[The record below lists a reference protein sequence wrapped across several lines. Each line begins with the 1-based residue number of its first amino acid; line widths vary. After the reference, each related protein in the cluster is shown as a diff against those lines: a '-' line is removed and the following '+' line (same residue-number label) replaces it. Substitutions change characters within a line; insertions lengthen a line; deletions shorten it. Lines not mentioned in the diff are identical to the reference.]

1 MIYICIPSYDEEQT
15 IGVLLWKVRQVMA
28 EFQRDYRLLVLD
40 DGSTDRTSS
49 VLEPYLRVM
58 PLTVLRHERRQ
69 GHAASLERLLREAAS
84 RAPYPKRD
92 CVVTLQADF
101 TDDPEHIPD
110 LVKRIE
116 GGIDVVASVAR
127 LPAET
132 PRSVRW
138 SRAIVAWLAR
148 LFRRWPAE
156 VSDPLSGFRA
166 YRVICL
172 RKMFDQHGDAPI
184 LHGATWTVNAQL
196 LQLVAPEARR
206 VDEIEVVPRYGSRR
220 RATRVPF
227 SAATLDFI
235 RFLRNAPVARLGSH
249 AEVEEVQAPPVAEQ
263 WAAGAIR
270 RVRSEESSRRD
281 GNGGRGD
288 KQRRRRRS
296 AGSGKAGNAV
306 ADGGP
311 DGKGSGKSGS
321 RRRRRRSGRRNGSE
335 DGPVAAPGQA
345 GVEVTEESNGR
356 PGGSDKPRRR
366 RRRSR
371 RGGRRRSG
379 SGAPSGSKPVGETP
393 ASEGTRQEREP

>member
-1 MIYICIPSYDEEQT
+1 MIYICIPSHGEEQT

-28 EFQRDYRLLVLD
+28 EFQRDYRVLVLD
-40 DGSTDRTSS
+40 DGSTDRTPS

-58 PLTVLRHERRQ
+58 PLTVLRHEGRQ
-69 GHAASLERLLREAAS
+69 GHAPSLERLLREAAA

-132 PRSVRW
+132 PRTVRW
-138 SRAIVAWLAR
+138 ARAIAARLAR
-148 LFRRWPAE
+148 MFRRWPAE
-156 VSDPLSGFRA
+156 VSDPLSGYRA

-172 RKMFDQHGDAPI
+172 RKMFEQHGDAPI

-206 VDEIEVVPRYGSRR
+206 VDEINVAPRYGSRR
-220 RATRVPF
+220 RASRLQP
-227 SAATLDFI
+227 SAAILDFV

-249 AEVEEVQAPPVAEQ
+249 AEVEEMQAPPVAEE
-263 WAAGAIR
+263 WAAGTVR
-270 RVRSEESSRRD
+270 RQRGEEPSRRR
-281 GNGGRGD
+281 GSSGG
-288 KQRRRRRS
+288 
-296 AGSGKAGNAV
+296 
-306 ADGGP
+306 GG
-311 DGKGSGKSGS
+311 
-321 RRRRRRSGRRNGSE
+321 RRRRRSGTASEAQKAEDEGAVKSSGGGSRSGRRRKRGARRNGAPEESS
-335 DGPVAAPGQA
+335 DNSPASTVAAAP
-345 GVEVTEESNGR
+345 EEQSAAAADPDR
-356 PGGSDKPRRR
+356 PRRR

-379 SGAPSGSKPVGETP
+379 SGAPATDSGTTAETP
-393 ASEGTRQEREP
+393 SGNGARQERDQ